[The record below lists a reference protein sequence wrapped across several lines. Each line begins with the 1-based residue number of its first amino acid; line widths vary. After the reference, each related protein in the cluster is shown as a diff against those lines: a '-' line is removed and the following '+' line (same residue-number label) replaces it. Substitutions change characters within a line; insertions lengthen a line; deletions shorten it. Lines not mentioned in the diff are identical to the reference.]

1 MKADHMEAEPTR
13 VPSDAVASVTGG
25 PAADRVPRERAK
37 AHIRDVARVAGVSHQ
52 TVSRVLNNQTSVRPA
67 TRDRVLHAIREL
79 DYRPS
84 VTARAMNTGRTNV
97 LGVITFDDV
106 RYGPVSVLHGI
117 GEAAW
122 ERGYLVS
129 AVAPRSLQPS
139 GVAQV
144 VDRLIDQAVDAVIV
158 IAAQEWLARAVAEM
172 LPDMPTV
179 MLDQSFD
186 ERIPAISVDEIHG
199 GRLAVDHLLSL
210 GHSTVWHVAG
220 PDGWIA
226 ASERLSGWRSA
237 LIDAGATVPEP
248 LFGDWSADSGYELG
262 RQLAQ
267 RREVTAV
274 FAANDQMALGLV
286 HALYDGGRGV
296 PDDVSVVGFDDIPE
310 ATHLLPP
317 LTTVRPDFVEV
328 GRLCLTAALEQL
340 GPRGAPVGRR
350 VVAPDLV
357 VRRSCGPP
365 APRDR
370 G

>member
-1 MKADHMEAEPTR
+1 VGRRCVDDRQATR
-13 VPSDAVASVTGG
+13 DEVTVDIRAART
-25 PAADRVPRERAK
+25 PAMT
-37 AHIRDVARVAGVSHQ
+37 DVARLAGVSHQ

-67 TRDRVLHAIREL
+67 TRDRVLVAMREL

-129 AVAPRSLQPS
+129 AVAPRSLRPS
-139 GVAQV
+139 GVLQV

-158 IAAQEWLARAVAEM
+158 IAAEESVARAVAEM

-186 ERIPAISVDEIHG
+186 ERIPAISVDEVLG
-199 GRLAVDHLLSL
+199 ARLAVDHLLSL
-210 GHSTVWHVAG
+210 GHPTVWHVAG
-220 PDGWIA
+220 PTGWIA
-226 ASERLSGWRSA
+226 AKERVSGWQAA
-237 LIDAGATVPEP
+237 LTDAGVLVPEP

-262 RQLAQ
+262 RHLAE
-267 RREVTAV
+267 RPEVTAV

-286 HALYDGGRGV
+286 HALYDGGRRV

-310 ATHLLPP
+310 VSHLLPP

-328 GRLCLTAALEQL
+328 GRRCLTAALDQL
-340 GPRGAPVGRR
+340 DHPVGPTARE
-350 VVAPDLV
+350 VVAPELI
-357 VRRSCGPP
+357 VRRSSGPP
-365 APRDR
+365 PSR
-370 G
+370 